1 MSEATRPAKEA
12 TAQGSAAAVVVV
24 MLMITVML
32 PVLYVLSLGPVIMMI
47 ERGGM
52 STEFWQWFYAPLEW
66 LCEHVDFIRTFVEW
80 YVSLWRS

>member
-12 TAQGSAAAVVVV
+12 TTHGSAAAVVVV

-32 PVLYVLSLGPVIMMI
+32 PVLYVLSLGPVIMMV

-52 STEFWQWFYAPLEW
+52 APDFWARFYWPLEW
-66 LCEHVDFIRTFVEW
+66 LHEHVEFVRPLLDW
-80 YVSLWRS
+80 YIKLWRS